1 MALVI
6 EKPSSPDDFVLMPHT
21 RTKLEAVIDGTVS
34 FPANGVTTL
43 LLYGTFGTGKTTM
56 ACLLPGWLETAKTTD
71 TLQTINVGKITA
83 TQSPYYDFH
92 SCAQGQNGVSLISTI
107 QQCCSLV
114 SLNTSN
120 LHFIILDEVDN
131 LTVAAHASLKAV
143 MNYTHVLFI
152 LTTNNLDKVDKG
164 VINRS
169 ILLDMNAAPTNAWV
183 EKIAEIYLQ
192 SNLIAPPDNAIASI
206 VNAGYGSARTIFTD
220 IEIAE
225 AKRNKSTGS
234 KSN

>member
-34 FPANGVTTL
+34 FPANGVSTL

-56 ACLLPGWLETAKTTD
+56 ANLLPGWLDTAKTTD
-71 TLQTINVGKITA
+71 ALQTVGVGKIA
-83 TQSPYYDFH
+83 DTQSPYYDFH
-92 SCAQGQNGVSLISTI
+92 SCAQGQNGANLISTI
-107 QQCCSLV
+107 QQRCSLV
-114 SLNTSN
+114 SLNASN
-120 LHFIILDEVDN
+120 LHFVILDEVDN
-131 LTVAAHASLKAV
+131 LTAAAHASLKAV
-143 MNYTHVLFI
+143 MNYTHVVFI
-152 LTTNNLDKVDKG
+152 LTTNNLNKVDKG
-164 VINRS
+164 IINRS

-183 EKIAEIYLQ
+183 KKIVDIYSQ
-192 SNLIAPPDNAIASI
+192 SNLSTPSVNAIAGI

-225 AKRNKSTGS
+225 AKRNKP
-234 KSN
+234 SNQS

>member
-1 MALVI
+1 MIKIKDLTVKNFMSVGNQTQAVNFGREQLTLVLG
-6 EKPSSPDDFVLMPHT
+6 ENLDQGGDDSGS
-21 RTKLEAVIDGTVS
+21 R
-34 FPANGVTTL
+34 N
-43 LLYGTFGTGKTTM
+43 GTGKTTM
-56 ACLLPGWLETAKTTD
+56 AYLLPGWLDTAKTTD
-71 TLQTINVGKITA
+71 ALQTVGVGKITD

-107 QQCCSLV
+107 QQRCSLV

-143 MNYTHVLFI
+143 MNYTHVVFI

-164 VINRS
+164 IINRS

-234 KSN
+234 KPN